1 MAGIVV
7 NADALCLHQGVAV
20 RFDYLCERFYICC
33 FPHFFIY
40 LMIIFLLLWRYN
52 SLRGLAHAH
61 TIQVV
66 VRGVAVCLFA
76 LCDGADRNRLLVAG
90 FFQSLHQGVT
100 F

>member
-40 LMIIFLLLWRYN
+40 LMITFLLLWRYTPSWACSRAYHSSCSKGCCRLPFR
-52 SLRGLAHAH
+52 SL
-61 TIQVV
+61 
-66 VRGVAVCLFA
+66 
-76 LCDGADRNRLLVAG
+76 
-90 FFQSLHQGVT
+90 
-100 F
+100 

>member
-1 MAGIVV
+1 M
-7 NADALCLHQGVAV
+7 LLSSFLHLLD
-20 RFDYLCERFYICC
+20 DYLFAIVEV
-33 FPHFFIY
+33 H
-40 LMIIFLLLWRYN
+40 

-90 FFQSLHQGVT
+90 LFQSLHQGVT